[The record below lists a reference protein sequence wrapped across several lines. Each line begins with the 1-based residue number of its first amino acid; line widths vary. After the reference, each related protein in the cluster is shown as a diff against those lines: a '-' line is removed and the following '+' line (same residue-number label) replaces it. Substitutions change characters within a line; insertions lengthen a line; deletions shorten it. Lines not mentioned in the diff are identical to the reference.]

1 MFHYLRNIYAIGF
14 SSYVKILIKWKHLKK
29 AGSITVNPSIIKMTK
44 VLLNFFTKR
53 GKNPPWFLTLKYQN
67 KYIKSVFS
75 GLTWLFVTLSA
86 IRIF

>member
-1 MFHYLRNIYAIGF
+1 MLISADFFFLMFYYLRNIYAIGF

-67 KYIKSVFS
+67 NLNVCNDM
-75 GLTWLFVTLSA
+75 GD
-86 IRIF
+86 R